1 MRTQS
6 PDTSPQAERVQIELF
21 RQASISKRFAIMGA
35 WSQLLI
41 EANKESI
48 HRQYPNADEKEI
60 GLIFVARHYGQDV
73 ADKLQTIPI
82 REKAAKS
89 SDNSLLSGAIMPVIE
104 ALERLDMSYYIGGSV
119 ASSIYG
125 IARADFN
132 IDIVADLKLEHVQ
145 PLVRSLEADYYIDAD
160 TVKDAIRR
168 KSSFSAIHL
177 ETMLKVDVFILKSRP
192 FDQEAFR
199 RMRQEKL
206 TEDSS
211 PVSIV
216 SAEDIIL
223 NKLEWYRMGGEV
235 SDRQWGD
242 VLGVLKV
249 QGTNLDLAYL
259 RRWAAALNVTDL
271 LERALDDAGLAG

>member
-1 MRTQS
+1 MKTQS
-6 PDTSPQAERVQIELF
+6 PDTSPVAERVQIELL
-21 RQASISKRFAIMGA
+21 RKAPVSKRFAIMGA

-60 GLIFVARHYGQDV
+60 DLIFVARHYGQDI
-73 ADKLQTIPI
+73 ADKLQAIPV
-82 REKAAKS
+82 REKPAKFF
-89 SDNSLLSGAIMPVIE
+89 DNPLLSGAIMSVIE
-104 ALERLDMSYYIGGSV
+104 ALEHLDVSYSIGGSV

-125 IARADFN
+125 MARADFN
-132 IDIVADLKLEHVQ
+132 VDIVADLKLEHVQ
-145 PLVRSLEADYYIDAD
+145 SLVRSLEADYYIDAD
-160 TVKDAIRR
+160 AVKDAIRR
-168 KSSFSAIHL
+168 KSSFNAIHL
-177 ETMLKVDVFILKSRP
+177 KTMLKIDVFILKSRP

-206 TEDSS
+206 TEDSF

-223 NKLEWYRMGGEV
+223 NKLEWNRMGGEV

-249 QGTNLDLAYL
+249 QGTNIDVPYL
-259 RRWAAALNVTDL
+259 RRWATALSVADL
-271 LERALDDAGLAG
+271 LERALDDAGLAS